1 MKRCKDHSSWQNLLC
16 DMIFLLLVKLVEDT
30 SGHICQIDGEIQLWA
45 AIQSP
50 VSQQLHHAKDICVL
64 QVAFETG
71 TSTSYALFSCQE
83 RGNLFLSPGV
93 DVYKGQII
101 GIHQRP
107 GDLSLNA
114 CKRKAATNVRSNKEA
129 TGNAPPSPFHFARP
143 LFSFTPI
150 CISKFAS
157 AVCLSLCSFY
167 KGIIFAW
174 PLVFYTNSYF
184 NLHDNSKLQSLI

>member
-1 MKRCKDHSSWQNLLC
+1 MKRGKDHSSWQNLLC

-45 AIQSP
+45 AIRTP

-93 DVYKGQII
+93 EVYKGQII

-129 TGNAPPSPFHFARP
+129 TGNAPPCPFHFARP
-143 LFSFTPI
+143 LVF
-150 CISKFAS
+150 
-157 AVCLSLCSFY
+157 
-167 KGIIFAW
+167 
-174 PLVFYTNSYF
+174 FYTNLYF
-184 NLHDNSKLQSLI
+184 QVCFSCVLVSLFFLQGNNFCLTTCLLHKFIFQVTW